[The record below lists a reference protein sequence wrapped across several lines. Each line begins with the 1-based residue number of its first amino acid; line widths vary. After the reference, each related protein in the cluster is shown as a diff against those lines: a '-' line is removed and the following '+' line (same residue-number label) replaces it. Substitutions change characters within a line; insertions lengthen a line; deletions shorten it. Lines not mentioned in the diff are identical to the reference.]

1 MQRTNVRIW
10 QGGIDYVGVSLDSL
24 TEKLFDNFKKI
35 TPALVASA
43 ILTGLLLFLPK
54 SILGRMNLDVLPDFW
69 NRIIGIVFLLSV
81 TLIMTMI
88 VFSIIN
94 LIKEKRRNKRIR
106 RMLKKNYNTL
116 SRRQRS
122 IILQLLHSEDKT
134 ITLDKNSGDTIYLV
148 NSGFLY
154 MPQQAISLG
163 WNNEMILTYVPEPW
177 LMDLYNEEPELFN

>member
-1 MQRTNVRIW
+1 M
-10 QGGIDYVGVSLDSL
+10 GVSLDSL

-106 RMLKKNYNTL
+106 MLKKKYNTL
-116 SRRQRS
+116 SQRQRS

-163 WNNEMILTYVPEPW
+163 
-177 LMDLYNEEPELFN
+177 

>member
-1 MQRTNVRIW
+1 MYGFNE

-24 TEKLFDNFKKI
+24 AEKMFDNFKKI

-54 SILGRMNLDVLPDFW
+54 SILGRMNLDVLPEFW

-88 VFSIIN
+88 VFSVIN
-94 LIKEKRRNKRIR
+94 MITEERRNKRIR
-106 RMLKKNYNTL
+106 RNLKKKYKTL
-116 SRRQRS
+116 SPRQRS
-122 IILQLLHSEDKT
+122 IILDLLHSEDKT
-134 ITLDKNSGDTIYLV
+134 IALDKNSGDTIYLV
-148 NSGFLY
+148 NNLFLY
-154 MPQQAISLG
+154 MPQQVISFG
-163 WNNEMILTYVPEPW
+163 WNNEMILTYVPQPW